1 MISVKKIDIH
11 AHAVAFPEFYP
22 PFYGRGGQRYLSADE
37 LIAFYDELN
46 IEKGVL
52 LPISSCE
59 GQPSP
64 MTSEGCAYLAK
75 QHPDRFLWFCGVDPR
90 TGAHSEKTDLSYFLN
105 HYKSLGAL
113 GLGELT
119 AQLKTDDPMME
130 NLFAHCAAC
139 KMPVLIHIA
148 TQHGGMYGI
157 EDDLGLPRLEK
168 MMKKYPDLI
177 VIGHSQAF
185 WAEMSGD
192 LTEETR
198 GGYPRGK
205 VTSEGRIYEMMR
217 SCPNLYCDL
226 SAGSGMNALRRD
238 TENAAKF
245 IEEFSD
251 RILYGCDICGTKNK
265 HQYEFDAFLTKMV
278 EDGLM
283 SEENYRKIVRT
294 NAIRLLGLDLEQ

>member
-37 LIAFYDELN
+37 LIHFYDELN

-75 QHPDRFLWFCGVDPR
+75 QHPERFVWFCGVDPR

-105 HYKSLGAL
+105 HYKALGAL

-168 MMKKYPDLI
+168 MMKKSK
-177 VIGHSQAF
+177 VMEKRIGN
-185 WAEMSGD
+185 
-192 LTEETR
+192 
-198 GGYPRGK
+198 
-205 VTSEGRIYEMMR
+205 RIY
-217 SCPNLYCDL
+217 
-226 SAGSGMNALRRD
+226 
-238 TENAAKF
+238 
-245 IEEFSD
+245 
-251 RILYGCDICGTKNK
+251 
-265 HQYEFDAFLTKMV
+265 
-278 EDGLM
+278 
-283 SEENYRKIVRT
+283 
-294 NAIRLLGLDLEQ
+294 